1 MGRMSYRI
9 YFDEANKIDQPD
21 KVYSYY
27 GAYGGSKQV
36 MSNIV
41 CSVQGIFEE
50 LGSQSELH
58 FREYKDDR
66 HLKKY
71 FKVLNHIIN
80 EEINLNLLVVNNT
93 EAQSIAQQLDLTT
106 MELRNLFYIKIPE
119 RLFYGITREL
129 TDQMDIEIKIDHND
143 EYDAL
148 GLHSK
153 IQEQMNAHSVYRNKR
168 YKITSVESEKSH
180 ESIPLQII
188 DTFMGIV
195 VFLME
200 QSYMRQSDAVR
211 IKSDLIYRF
220 LSQGNNVERFQSQIK
235 LYTWNGRENL
245 SELSIGNYMSR
256 FMIHKTQY
264 DMAEMNRLQA
274 IRLRNPQLTT
284 KEYRLLM
291 EYPNSRFRMLLGYID
306 EADGK
311 GRNAFLLE

>member
-1 MGRMSYRI
+1 MKYQI

-27 GAYGGSKQV
+27 GAYGGSEQV
-36 MSNIV
+36 MTDIV
-41 CSVQGIFEE
+41 RSVQGIFDE

-58 FREYKDDR
+58 FREYKDDKY
-66 HLKKY
+66 LKKY

-106 MELRNLFYIKIPE
+106 MELRSLFYIKIPE

-129 TDQMDIEIKIDHND
+129 TDQVDIEIRIDHND
-143 EYDAL
+143 EYETL
-148 GLHSK
+148 GLHEK
-153 IQEQMNAHSVYRNKR
+153 IKEQMNAHSVYRNKR
-168 YKITSVESEKSH
+168 YKITSVESQISH

-200 QSYMRQSDAVR
+200 QSYMGQSDAVR

-256 FMIHKTQY
+256 FMIHQTQY
-264 DMAEMNRLQA
+264 DVAEMNRLQA
-274 IRLRNPQLTT
+274 IRLRNPDLTS
-284 KEYRLLM
+284 KDYRMLM
-291 EYPNSRFRMLLGYID
+291 EYPNSRFRTLLGYLD
-306 EADGK
+306 ELEGR
-311 GRNAFLLE
+311 GRNTFLVQ